1 MLIAFE
7 TKTTPTLEKFLKDF
21 EEPNNPFMQVIHS
34 VMFTSKKVTRIEDIT
49 IIEQQ
54 SLFGLIGKYA
64 MLPSAVLFFL
74 GYVTGYNWMLGTG
87 AVLLILSI
95 IMLSRYFLLLNIFI
109 KLKISGHK
117 EKIDMVSDGYLISKL
132 LLERQNGTTRSV

>member
-1 MLIAFE
+1 MLLAFQ
-7 TKTTPTLEKFLKDF
+7 TKTSEVLEKFLKDF
-21 EEPNNPFMQVIHS
+21 EEPSNPFMQVIHS
-34 VMFTSKKVTRIEDIT
+34 VMFTNKKITRIDDIV

-87 AVLLILSI
+87 AVLLLLSI
-95 IMLSRYFLLLNIFI
+95 MMLSRYYLLLNIFI

-117 EKIDMVSDGYLISKL
+117 NSIEYVGDGFLLNKL
-132 LLERQNGTTRSV
+132 LLERQDGTTRSV